1 MKLVWGV
8 GGVEDACS
16 WFSFS
21 FPFMKEHGVVG
32 RGAGGRAAARKPTA
46 DNDGTG
52 TP

>member
-32 RGAGGRAAARKPTA
+32 RGAGGRAAA
-46 DNDGTG
+46 
-52 TP
+52 